1 MDTTDTNNANSPLEM
16 TKAPR
21 KAMAL
26 DVRDIP
32 QAPGPEKGVLA
43 LMTMDPATYIGQ
55 CITIG
60 ITEDYFY
67 LPAHQLLW
75 NLFQT
80 RYNKNQPIDIV
91 SITQTLEDM
100 HQLEAVGGSAGLAEI
115 YTFTTTGA
123 YFEHYLNILKDKFIL
138 RSIIKIATQSTTQAF
153 DNPEDVPEL
162 LDSVETNIF
171 QIRER
176 YTSAKDEQSLA
187 NVLKQ
192 AVTNFEKFIAS
203 KGQIQGLT
211 TGFEELDKKSKYL
224 PDSIQIST
232 SAWAGEKFSDS
243 DALIFIGATGI
254 AVRSIAPYVASKKSD
269 PAVLVVDECGKFVI
283 SLLSGHLG
291 GANELALKTAE
302 ILEAI
307 PVVTTATDLH
317 HRFAV
322 DVFAKK
328 NNCSIFNMKAAKE
341 VSAALLAGKKV
352 GFYSEFPVEGELP
365 EGLVRCDE
373 YGNPVSSMD
382 DRSEEETQKSSDFNG
397 TGTDCT
403 NIDCGVAVTVHT
415 SCNPFISTTQVVPKC
430 LTLGMGC
437 RKDKDARGIAEAA
450 QKVLDRSGFHKEAFE
465 QIASIDLKKEEKG
478 ILSLSQDWQIP
489 FVTYT
494 EEELKQVPGEFTP
507 SPFVKKIT
515 GVDNVCERSA
525 VLASG
530 NGRLLQRKTGENG
543 VTTAVAAR
551 EWRIHFE

>member
-1 MDTTDTNNANSPLEM
+1 M
-16 TKAPR
+16 
-21 KAMAL
+21 
-26 DVRDIP
+26 
-32 QAPGPEKGVLA
+32 
-43 LMTMDPATYIGQ
+43 
-55 CITIG
+55 
-60 ITEDYFY
+60 
-67 LPAHQLLW
+67 
-75 NLFQT
+75 
-80 RYNKNQPIDIV
+80 
-91 SITQTLEDM
+91 
-100 HQLEAVGGSAGLAEI
+100 
-115 YTFTTTGA
+115 
-123 YFEHYLNILKDKFIL
+123 
-138 RSIIKIATQSTTQAF
+138 
-153 DNPEDVPEL
+153 
-162 LDSVETNIF
+162 
-171 QIRER
+171 
-176 YTSAKDEQSLA
+176 
-187 NVLKQ
+187 
-192 AVTNFEKFIAS
+192 
-203 KGQIQGLT
+203 
-211 TGFEELDKKSKYL
+211 KKSKYL

-328 NNCSIFNMKAAKE
+328 NNCNIFNMKAAKE

-352 GFYSEFPVEGELP
+352 GFYSEFPTDGELP

-382 DRSEEETQKSSDFNG
+382 DRSEEETQKSSGFNG

-465 QIASIDLKKEEKG
+465 QIASINLKKEEKG

-489 FVTYT
+489 FGDLYRRRIKTGAWRIYSLT
-494 EEELKQVPGEFTP
+494 FCQKRSQVWTMSVREVQSLPVEMAGCCR
-507 SPFVKKIT
+507 
-515 GVDNVCERSA
+515 G
-525 VLASG
+525 
-530 NGRLLQRKTGENG
+530 KTGENG

>member
-1 MDTTDTNNANSPLEM
+1 M
-16 TKAPR
+16 K
-21 KAMAL
+21 
-26 DVRDIP
+26 I
-32 QAPGPEKGVLA
+32 
-43 LMTMDPATYIGQ
+43 
-55 CITIG
+55 
-60 ITEDYFY
+60 
-67 LPAHQLLW
+67 
-75 NLFQT
+75 
-80 RYNKNQPIDIV
+80 
-91 SITQTLEDM
+91 
-100 HQLEAVGGSAGLAEI
+100 
-115 YTFTTTGA
+115 
-123 YFEHYLNILKDKFIL
+123 
-138 RSIIKIATQSTTQAF
+138 SIICFTLTGQQTGEKLKKALEEQEHAVS
-153 DNPEDVPEL
+153 L
-162 LDSVETNIF
+162 
-171 QIRER
+171 
-176 YTSAKDEQSLA
+176 YT
-187 NVLKQ
+187 
-192 AVTNFEKFIAS
+192 
-203 KGQIQGLT
+203 
-211 TGFEELDKKSKYL
+211 KSKYI
-224 PDSIQIST
+224 PESIKEST
-232 SAWAGEKFSDS
+232 KEWAGKQFESADGI
-243 DALIFIGATGI
+243 IFIGATGI
-254 AVRSIAPYVASKKSD
+254 AVRSIAPYVASKKTD
-269 PAVLVVDECGKFVI
+269 PAVLVTDECGKFVI

-291 GANELALKTAE
+291 GANELALQAAE
-302 ILEAI
+302 ALHAVPI
-307 PVVTTATDLH
+307 VTTATDLEGK
-317 HRFAV
+317 FAV

-328 NNCSIFNMKAAKE
+328 NNCNIFNMKAAKE

-382 DRSEEETQKSSDFNG
+382 NRSEEEIQKSSDFNG